1 MIYFRL
7 CFSFSCSGYD
17 LTLIKK
23 SHTLNSYLFFLLLVN
38 VVAQFTA
45 KTTKSEKAISFLS
58 LKSHLLFTGKSFTKI
73 LCFPINVEKKYLLQ
87 QMEGGWH
94 PPTLYLRPWYYKIEE
109 AMYLLD
115 YFSEETSLWA
125 RSEYSQKWSI
135 QVYIGSC
142 GKSHRIMINSS
153 ISRGKSRRVMI
164 NSSISRGKSHSLNV
178 CGGK

>member
-23 SHTLNSYLFFLLLVN
+23 SHTLNFYLFFLLLVN

-45 KTTKSEKAISFLS
+45 KTTNSEKAIYFLP

-73 LCFPINVEKKYLLQ
+73 LCFPINVEKNICSGRPPPPPLSTALILQ
-87 QMEGGWH
+87 NW
-94 PPTLYLRPWYYKIEE
+94 
-109 AMYLLD
+109 
-115 YFSEETSLWA
+115 
-125 RSEYSQKWSI
+125 RSYVFVGLFFWGNVSMSTIWIFTKMI
-135 QVYIGSC
+135 FQVYLGSR

-153 ISRGKSRRVMI
+153 ISRGKS
-164 NSSISRGKSHSLNV
+164 HSVNV

>member
-23 SHTLNSYLFFLLLVN
+23 SHTLNFYLFFLLLVT

-45 KTTKSEKAISFLS
+45 KTTNSEKAIYFLS
-58 LKSHLLFTGKSFTKI
+58 LKSHVLFTGKSFTKI

-87 QMEGGWH
+87 QMEGGR
-94 PPTLYLRPWYYKIEE
+94 PPPPPLYLRPWYYEIEE

-125 RSEYSQKWSI
+125 RSEYSQKWSFK
-135 QVYIGSC
+135 YISDLGVNPI
-142 GKSHRIMINSS
+142 G
-153 ISRGKSRRVMI
+153 
-164 NSSISRGKSHSLNV
+164 
-178 CGGK
+178 

>member
-23 SHTLNSYLFFLLLVN
+23 SHTLNFYLFFLLLVN

-45 KTTKSEKAISFLS
+45 KTTNSEKAIYFLS

-87 QMEGGWH
+87 QMVGGR
-94 PPTLYLRPWYYKIEE
+94 PPPPPLSTALILRNW
-109 AMYLLD
+109 
-115 YFSEETSLWA
+115 
-125 RSEYSQKWSI
+125 RSYVFVGLFFWGNVSMSTIWIFTKMI
-135 QVYIGSC
+135 FQVYLG
-142 GKSHRIMINSS
+142 
-153 ISRGKSRRVMI
+153 SRGKSHRVMI
-164 NSSISRGKSHSLNV
+164 NSSISRGKSHSVNV

>member
-23 SHTLNSYLFFLLLVN
+23 SHTLNFYLFFLLLVN

-45 KTTKSEKAISFLS
+45 KTTNSEKAIYFLS

-73 LCFPINVEKKYLLQ
+73 LCFPINVEKNICSSKWWGAAL
-87 QMEGGWH
+87 
-94 PPTLYLRPWYYKIEE
+94 PPPPLYLRPWYYKIEE

-125 RSEYSQKWSI
+125 RSEYSQKWSFK
-135 QVYIGSC
+135 YISDLGVNPI
-142 GKSHRIMINSS
+142 G
-153 ISRGKSRRVMI
+153 
-164 NSSISRGKSHSLNV
+164 
-178 CGGK
+178 

>member
-23 SHTLNSYLFFLLLVN
+23 SHTLNFYLFFLLLVN

-45 KTTKSEKAISFLS
+45 KTTNSEKAIYFLS

-73 LCFPINVEKKYLLQ
+73 LCFPINVEKNICSSKWRGAALPPPPLSTALILQ
-87 QMEGGWH
+87 NW
-94 PPTLYLRPWYYKIEE
+94 
-109 AMYLLD
+109 
-115 YFSEETSLWA
+115 
-125 RSEYSQKWSI
+125 RSYVFVGLFFWGNVSMSTIWIFTKMI
-135 QVYIGSC
+135 FQVYLG
-142 GKSHRIMINSS
+142 
-153 ISRGKSRRVMI
+153 SRGKSHRVMI
-164 NSSISRGKSHSLNV
+164 NSSISRGKSHSVNV

>member
-23 SHTLNSYLFFLLLVN
+23 SHTLNFYLFFLLLVN

-45 KTTKSEKAISFLS
+45 KTTNSEKAIYFLS

-73 LCFPINVEKKYLLQ
+73 LCFPINVEKNICSSKWRGAALPPPPPLSTALILQ
-87 QMEGGWH
+87 NW
-94 PPTLYLRPWYYKIEE
+94 
-109 AMYLLD
+109 
-115 YFSEETSLWA
+115 
-125 RSEYSQKWSI
+125 RSYVFVGLFFWGNVSMSTIWIFTKMI
-135 QVYIGSC
+135 FQVYLGSRV
-142 GKSHRIMINSS
+142 KSH
-153 ISRGKSRRVMI
+153 RVMI
-164 NSSISRGKSHSLNV
+164 NSSISRGKSHSVNV

>member
-23 SHTLNSYLFFLLLVN
+23 SHTLNFYLFFLLLVN

-45 KTTKSEKAISFLS
+45 KTTNSEKAIYFLS

-73 LCFPINVEKKYLLQ
+73 LCFPINMEKKYLLQ
-87 QMEGGWH
+87 QMEGGR
-94 PPTLYLRPWYYKIEE
+94 PPPLYLRPWYYEIEE

-125 RSEYSQKWSI
+125 RSEYSQKWSFK
-135 QVYIGSC
+135 YISDLGVNPI
-142 GKSHRIMINSS
+142 G
-153 ISRGKSRRVMI
+153 
-164 NSSISRGKSHSLNV
+164 
-178 CGGK
+178 

>member
-23 SHTLNSYLFFLLLVN
+23 SHTLNFYLFFLLLVN

-45 KTTKSEKAISFLS
+45 KTTNSEKAIYFLS

-73 LCFPINVEKKYLLQ
+73 LCFPINVEKNICPSKWWGAAL
-87 QMEGGWH
+87 
-94 PPTLYLRPWYYKIEE
+94 PPPPPLYLRPWYYKIEE

-125 RSEYSQKWSI
+125 RSEYSQKWSFK
-135 QVYIGSC
+135 YISDLGVNPI
-142 GKSHRIMINSS
+142 G
-153 ISRGKSRRVMI
+153 
-164 NSSISRGKSHSLNV
+164 
-178 CGGK
+178 

>member
-23 SHTLNSYLFFLLLVN
+23 SHTLNFYLFFLLLVN

-45 KTTKSEKAISFLS
+45 KTTNSEKAIYFLS

-73 LCFPINVEKKYLLQ
+73 LCFPINMEKKYLLQ
-87 QMEGGWH
+87 QMEGGR
-94 PPTLYLRPWYYKIEE
+94 PPPPLSTALILRNW
-109 AMYLLD
+109 
-115 YFSEETSLWA
+115 
-125 RSEYSQKWSI
+125 RSYVFVGLFFWGNVSMSTIWIFTKMI
-135 QVYIGSC
+135 FQVYLGSR
-142 GKSHRIMINSS
+142 GKSHRVMINSS
-153 ISRGKSRRVMI
+153 ISRCKSHRVMI
-164 NSSISRGKSHSLNV
+164 NSSISRGKSHSVNV